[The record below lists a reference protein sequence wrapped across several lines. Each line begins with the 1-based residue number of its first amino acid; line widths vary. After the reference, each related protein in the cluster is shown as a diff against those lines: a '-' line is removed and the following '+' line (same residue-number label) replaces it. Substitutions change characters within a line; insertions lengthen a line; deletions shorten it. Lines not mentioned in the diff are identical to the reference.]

1 MELWMLA
8 ALAVTRVLL
17 TLCGETR
24 SVVTE
29 EGSAWYARAFIIRLN
44 EVFQNFIK
52 TLKKNSWKKRFG
64 IEVLRILYIKKRFKL
79 KRKMENILRF
89 DI

>member
-44 EVFQNFIK
+44 EVFINQAKTFILSTCK
-52 TLKKNSWKKRFG
+52 GQDQEDESLS
-64 IEVLRILYIKKRFKL
+64 
-79 KRKMENILRF
+79 
-89 DI
+89 